1 MEKGFEKGLQGLAE
15 GPQASDM
22 AHAAAEQGTTERHV
36 SVDALRQQF
45 GELIGA
51 HVVMVRDEHVVF
63 IDRKHN
69 FEILRWLKEDEA
81 QHFDLCKDITAI
93 DYGGHRPL
101 ELFYELWSIGKRRQ
115 LRVKVAL
122 PLDDLEVESVVA
134 IWQTANWLEREA
146 YDMFGIN
153 FRNHPDLRR
162 ILMPENYAEG
172 HPLRKDFP
180 LRGRFSRAE
189 QTRRAL
195 SMNVEDTYTP
205 SELAA
210 GGEPASPGEGAK
222 KPGIVP
228 DWHDA
233 VDSTGDPALGN
244 VPPSQRAPIAGGEA
258 TTGASNP

>member
-1 MEKGFEKGLQGLAE
+1 MEKGFEKGLQGLE
-15 GPQASDM
+15 QGPQGSDM
-22 AHAAAEQGTTERHV
+22 AHAAAAQSTAERHV
-36 SVDALRQQF
+36 SVEALRKQF

-51 HVVMVRDEHVVF
+51 HVVMSRDEHVVF
-63 IDRKHN
+63 IDRKRN
-69 FEILRWLKEDEA
+69 LEILRWLKEDA
-81 QHFDLCKDITAI
+81 TQHFDLCKDITAI
-93 DYGGHRPL
+93 DYGGNRPL
-101 ELFYELWSIGKRRQ
+101 ELFYELWSIPNRRQ

-122 PLDDLEVESVVA
+122 PLDELEVESVVA

-162 ILMPENYAEG
+162 ILMPDNYAEG

-195 SMNVEDTYTP
+195 SMNVEDSYTP
-205 SELAA
+205 GELAA
-210 GGEPASPGEGAK
+210 GGEPSSPGEGAK

-228 DWHDA
+228 DWRDA
-233 VDSTGDPALGN
+233 VDQTGDPALGDL
-244 VPPSQRAPIAGGEA
+244 PPSQRAPVAGGEA